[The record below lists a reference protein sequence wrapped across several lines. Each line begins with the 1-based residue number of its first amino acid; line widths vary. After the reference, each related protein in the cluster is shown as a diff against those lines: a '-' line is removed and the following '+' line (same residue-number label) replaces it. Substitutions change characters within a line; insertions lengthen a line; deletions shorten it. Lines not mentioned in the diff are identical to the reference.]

1 MKKENENIARAT
13 LLVQPRAW
21 VRVRVRVRMRALVP
35 LAGTPHLLRFTQTAE
50 NAVSKRTSGSARGG
64 VAPASTPDEL
74 ARHISRL
81 GAPEA
86 ADALERLDG
95 ATAAAVL
102 QRINPAIVGDIIP
115 ELQEASRQALFAA
128 AGAGVTQQWSLNLSF
143 DDESVGR
150 LMETPPVTFRPHET
164 VAQAA
169 QRVRDLPKGVFFTYC
184 FVVDEERVLVGV
196 ATMRDLVTAGDEE
209 RLDTLML
216 RDVFTLNPA
225 MPLADAMKLT
235 VHRHFPVYPVCDDVG
250 RLLGQ
255 VRGGAMFQE
264 RAFEIS
270 AQPGRMVGVD
280 AEERLL
286 TPWPRSLKFRH
297 PWLQLNLLT
306 AFLAAAVV
314 GIFQG
319 TLDEMVI
326 LALFLPVL
334 AGQSGNTGCQ
344 ALAVTLRGMTLGEL
358 KDGTGKTLVAKEAL
372 LGTLNG
378 ALVGVSAGAGMYIVA
393 SLQSNPNAL
402 ALSLIVLVAMIGSCV
417 ISGIAGALIPLTLQR
432 LGADP
437 ATASSIFLT
446 TATDV
451 ASMGMLLGLATL
463 FLM

>member
-1 MKKENENIARAT
+1 MTNSE
-13 LLVQPRAW
+13 Q
-21 VRVRVRVRMRALVP
+21 
-35 LAGTPHLLRFTQTAE
+35 LAA
-50 NAVSKRTSGSARGG
+50 
-64 VAPASTPDEL
+64 D
-74 ARHISRL
+74 ISRL
-81 GAPEA
+81 GKAEA
-86 ADALERLDG
+86 ADALEKLDD

-102 QRINPAIVGDIIP
+102 QHISPAVVGDILP
-115 ELQEASRQALFAA
+115 ELNAEKRDDIFAA
-128 AGAGVTQQWSLNLSF
+128 VPAGVTRQWSLNLSF
-143 DDESVGR
+143 EDESVGR
-150 LMETPPVTFRPHET
+150 LMETPPATFRPEQT
-164 VAQAA
+164 VREAA

-184 FVVDEERVLVGV
+184 FVVDDDNVLVGV
-196 ATMRDLVTAGDEE
+196 ATMRDLVTADDDA
-209 RLDTLML
+209 RLEDLML
-216 RDVFTLNPA
+216 RDVFALQPQ
-225 MPLADAMKLT
+225 MPLADAMRLV
-235 VHRHFPVYPVCDDVG
+235 VHRHYPVYPVCDDVG

-255 VRGGAMFQE
+255 VRGSAMFQE
-264 RAFEIS
+264 QAFEIS

-280 AEERLL
+280 EEERLM

-306 AFLAAAVV
+306 AFLAAGVV

-358 KDGTGKTLVAKEAL
+358 RTGTERMLVAKEAL

-378 ALVGVSAGAGMYIVA
+378 ALVGLTAGAGMFIVA
-393 SLQSNPNAL
+393 TMQGRSDAL
-402 ALSLIVLVAMIGSCV
+402 PLAAIVVAAMIGSCV
-417 ISGIAGALIPLTLQR
+417 ISGVSGALIPLTLR
-432 LGADP
+432 RVGADP

-463 FLM
+463 LLMP